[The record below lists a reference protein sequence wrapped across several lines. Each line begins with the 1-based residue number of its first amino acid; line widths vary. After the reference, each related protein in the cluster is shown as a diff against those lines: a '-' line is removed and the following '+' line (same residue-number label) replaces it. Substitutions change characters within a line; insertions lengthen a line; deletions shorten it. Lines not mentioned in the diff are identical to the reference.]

1 MMSKIYGVRH
11 IGIYCPI
18 IQVSDDGFIH
28 ENKQYKWEDII
39 VLKRE
44 DDVVTAFLTRTPSTT
59 ILLKDS
65 SIIRIPTTV
74 EEKGKAEWSKFR
86 LFAYKNEAYD
96 ELTNLLEAKFNRV
109 SSPLEKNV
117 ITRSYIYLYNFLIVV
132 GLVLLSFLPITSW
145 IGPEGLDIVTARLF
159 VVVSSVIIAIG
170 LGMYV
175 WRIKSEKYIR
185 NQLLNKKS

>member
-1 MMSKIYGVRH
+1 M
-11 IGIYCPI
+11 
-18 IQVSDDGFIH
+18 
-28 ENKQYKWEDII
+28 
-39 VLKRE
+39 L
-44 DDVVTAFLTRTPSTT
+44 
-59 ILLKDS
+59 
-65 SIIRIPTTV
+65 
-74 EEKGKAEWSKFR
+74 FR
-86 LFAYKNEAYD
+86 SNEAYD